1 MRKISYFNNF
11 VHSQTSLEPPRL
23 PSFSLSSLCIH
34 ENRLWFVRVEG
45 CWVLQAVQDS
55 VGELSRG
62 LSESAYAM
70 LALSIVTVQAEVA
83 EAIIPSLSNGTSR
96 VQHPPNAP

>member
-1 MRKISYFNNF
+1 M
-11 VHSQTSLEPPRL
+11 
-23 PSFSLSSLCIH
+23 
-34 ENRLWFVRVEG
+34 
-45 CWVLQAVQDS
+45 QDS